1 MRHGFGKF
9 YYQDGGHY
17 EGEWKD
23 NKMNGF
29 AKLYYQNNDL
39 AYEGLWKD
47 DQFHGKG
54 KVFNDNPRKIEG
66 CFDYTNLSALD
77 ECWIY
82 YDGEFD
88 EDSKHGHGTVK
99 LSNGE
104 TFEGQFERDV
114 INGEGIF
121 HTLKNEN
128 VHGIWRENRLVK
140 RTD

>member
-1 MRHGFGKF
+1 LHGMRHGFGKF

-39 AYEGLWKD
+39 AYEGFWKD

-54 KVFNDNPRKIEG
+54 KVYNDNPRKIEG
-66 CFDYTNLSALD
+66 PFDYVNLSALD

-82 YDGEFD
+82 Y
-88 EDSKHGHGTVK
+88 
-99 LSNGE
+99 
-104 TFEGQFERDV
+104 
-114 INGEGIF
+114 
-121 HTLKNEN
+121 
-128 VHGIWRENRLVK
+128 
-140 RTD
+140 